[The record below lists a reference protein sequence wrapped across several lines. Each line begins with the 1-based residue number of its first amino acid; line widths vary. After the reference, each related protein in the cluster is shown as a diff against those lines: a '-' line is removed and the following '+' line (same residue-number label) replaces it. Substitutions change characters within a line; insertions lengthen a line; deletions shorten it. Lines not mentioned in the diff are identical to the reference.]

1 MTKLSFREEVILPVF
16 PNFLGSYVLN
26 FSATVEAIRMYQ
38 FITIKYETSK
48 SAKSTTK
55 VIYY

>member
-1 MTKLSFREEVILPVF
+1 MGIQKYFLAYAKIITKSSKYYKFLSKILQ
-16 PNFLGSYVLN
+16 GISYT
-26 FSATVEAIRMYQ
+26 FFQ
-38 FITIKYETSK
+38 FKYETSK